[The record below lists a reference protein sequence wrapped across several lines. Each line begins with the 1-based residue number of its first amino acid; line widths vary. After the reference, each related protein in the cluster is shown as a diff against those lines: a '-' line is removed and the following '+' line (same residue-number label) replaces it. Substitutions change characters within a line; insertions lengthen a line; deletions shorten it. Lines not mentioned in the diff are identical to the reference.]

1 LQSCC
6 GNKLSKHANE
16 LAKKLAWKRD
26 TFASFCSKKTE
37 TSRKEERGS
46 LAKIRKTQL
55 VKGKCRG
62 KTPSVCFVFARSKQ
76 LQNSHIA
83 SATQQQIAITKQRK
97 KVHSPVCA
105 LCLFCAFTCL
115 CVGKSREKGG
125 KSLKSRFYFEEF
137 S

>member
-1 LQSCC
+1 V
-6 GNKLSKHANE
+6 KTRHFRE
-16 LAKKLAWKRD
+16 LLLE
-26 TFASFCSKKTE
+26 KKTE
-37 TSRKEERGS
+37 TSRKGERGS

-105 LCLFCAFTCL
+105 LSLFRAFTCL

-125 KSLKSRFYFEEF
+125 T
-137 S
+137 